1 MTAAR
6 EAGDQSSVER
16 RIVNQISPDIPDMAA
31 ASRRIGPGEGRVPTH
46 GNPVAPQVCVI
57 ATGRV

>member
-1 MTAAR
+1 MTAAH

-16 RIVNQISPDIPDMAA
+16 RIVNQISPDIPDLLA

-46 GNPVAPQVCVI
+46 GNPVAPHVRVI